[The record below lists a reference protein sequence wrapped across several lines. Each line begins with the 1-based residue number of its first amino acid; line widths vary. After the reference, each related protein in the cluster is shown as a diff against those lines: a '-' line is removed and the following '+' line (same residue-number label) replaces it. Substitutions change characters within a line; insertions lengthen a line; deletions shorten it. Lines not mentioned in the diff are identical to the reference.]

1 MSLFVFGL
9 VLFLG
14 VHSVRIVAD
23 SWRQRTLSR
32 IGAGA
37 WRAGYALIALTGF
50 VLLVMGWDQVR
61 MAPQILWVAP
71 EGMKHLAG
79 LVTAFAFIL
88 LTAAYVPANA
98 IKAAVGH
105 PMVAGVILWSL
116 VHLLASGTLAGT
128 ILFGSFLVWSVL
140 DFMAARRRD
149 RRDGVTYARGP
160 AVRTFITVMLGLVS
174 WGLFAFWLHAWLID
188 IAPLGQP

>member
-79 LVTAFAFIL
+79 LVTVFAFIL

>member
-9 VLFLG
+9 ALFLG

-23 SWRQRTLSR
+23 SWRQRTLAR
-32 IGAGA
+32 IGAGV

-71 EGMKHLAG
+71 EGMKHFAG
-79 LVTAFAFIL
+79 LVTVFAFIL

-105 PMVAGVILWSL
+105 PMVAGVILWAL

-160 AVRTFITVMLGLVS
+160 AVRTVITVMLGLVS